1 MNKCKVLNRKVSRK
15 KQIPCNSKS
24 SNSCCWSSN
33 YLKNTISS
41 TKRQIY
47 AEPTKTNP
55 SFLFVCNS
63 TFSVVFSLFICP
75 FSIRRLEHLALS
87 VVLAIYFDFHASIY
101 FISNMLLECDEICS
115 IIKLPPPPKKR
126 RKKAVFDAIPFIST
140 IKKSF
145 PILCPVFFSLLFN
158 FNSLELV
165 ICFAFI
171 SNTDFSNTI
180 LKYPPYTL
188 ESEQKPKKKP
198 HTQNNY
204 HHHWSSSST

>member
-115 IIKLPPPPKKR
+115 IIKLPPPQKKEE
-126 RKKAVFDAIPFIST
+126 KKQYLMRFLLFPQSKNHFPFYVPSFFLFCSIST
-140 IKKSF
+140 RWSLSF
-145 PILCPVFFSLLFN
+145 VLHLFQIPIFR
-158 FNSLELV
+158 
-165 ICFAFI
+165 
-171 SNTDFSNTI
+171 
-180 LKYPPYTL
+180 TL
-188 ESEQKPKKKP
+188 YWNI
-198 HTQNNY
+198 HLT
-204 HHHWSSSST
+204 H